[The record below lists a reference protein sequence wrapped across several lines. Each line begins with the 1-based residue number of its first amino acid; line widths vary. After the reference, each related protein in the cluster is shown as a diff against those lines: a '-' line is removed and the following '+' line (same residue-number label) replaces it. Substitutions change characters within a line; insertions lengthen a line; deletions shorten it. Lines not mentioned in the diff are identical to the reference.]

1 MSQEQQDNAMSQI
14 IAKCWAD
21 ESFNQAVIADPKS
34 TLATAGYPMPEHITI
49 EWVEN
54 TTNHITLVIPCK
66 PMDLTDDDLDSIS
79 AGVDRIARIVAE

>member
-49 EWVEN
+49 E
-54 TTNHITLVIPCK
+54 
-66 PMDLTDDDLDSIS
+66 
-79 AGVDRIARIVAE
+79 